1 MYKIGIDLGGTNIA
15 VGVVDEKYNIV
26 GRGKVKTN
34 SPRPAEEIVA
44 DMIVAAEM
52 AMKDAGITVSDVD
65 EIGIGSPGAI
75 NSKDGIVVHAYNL
88 RFFDVPLAAMIKE
101 KMGIPCFLGNDA
113 NAAAYGEYLA
123 GSGKEAENFVMI
135 TLGTGVGGGVIL
147 DNKMLVG
154 CNYAGA
160 ELGHISIRA
169 GGEQCTCGRHGCWE
183 AYASATALIR
193 QAKQAMKAEEGSKLW
208 LMCEGD
214 LNKVDGKII
223 FDAMHAGDPT
233 AKAVV
238 TRYINYI
245 AEGITD
251 LVNIF
256 QPDILSIGGG
266 ICAQGEVLTRPI
278 QEFLD
283 KNDFAHT
290 FTKRTQLRIATLG
303 NDAGIIGAAYL
314 GHLK

>member
-15 VGVVDEKYNIV
+15 VGVVDENFNIV

-34 SPRPAEEIVA
+34 CPRPAEEIVA
-44 DMIVAAEM
+44 DMVLAAEM
-52 AMKDAGITVSDVD
+52 AMKDAGITVDQVD
-65 EIGIGSPGAI
+65 GIGVGSPGAI

-88 RFFDVPLAAMIKE
+88 QFFDVPLAAMIKE
-101 KMGIPCFLGNDA
+101 KMGIDCFVGNDA

-123 GSGKEAENFVMI
+123 GSGKEAESFVMI

-147 DNKMLVG
+147 DNRMLVG

-193 QAKQAMKAEEGSKLW
+193 QARQAMKADEGSKLW

-214 LNKVDGKII
+214 LDKVDGKIV

-238 TRYINYI
+238 TRYVGYI

-266 ICAQGEVLTRPI
+266 ICAQGDVITEPI
-278 QEFLD
+278 QAFLD

-290 FTKRTQLRIATLG
+290 FAKRTQLKIATLG
-303 NDAGIIGAAYL
+303 NDAGIIGAAFL
-314 GHLK
+314 GNLG

>member
-15 VGVVDEKYNIV
+15 VGVVDENYNIV
-26 GRGKVKTN
+26 GRGNKKTN
-34 SPRPAEEIVA
+34 CPRPAEEIVA
-44 DMIVAAEM
+44 DMVAAAEM
-52 AMKDAGITVSDVD
+52 AMADAGITAAEVD
-65 EIGIGSPGAI
+65 GIGVGAPGAI

-88 RFFDVPLAAMIKE
+88 QFFDVPLAKLISE
-101 KMGIPCFLGNDA
+101 KMGIPCFVGNDA

-123 GSGKEAENFVMI
+123 GSGKEAESFVMI

-147 DNKMLVG
+147 DNRMLVG

-169 GGEQCTCGRHGCWE
+169 GGEKCTCGRHGCWE

-193 QAKQAMKAEEGSKLW
+193 QARQAMKADEGSKLW
-208 LMCEGD
+208 LLCGGD
-214 LNKVDGKII
+214 LEKVDGKIV

-238 TRYINYI
+238 TRYVNYI

-266 ICAQGEVLTRPI
+266 ICAQGDVITRPI

-290 FTKRTQLRIATLG
+290 FAKRTQLKIATLG
-303 NDAGIIGAAYL
+303 NDAGIIGAAFL
-314 GHLK
+314 GNLG